1 MADQE
6 YEQMPEGQDA
16 SQMDPNAAQAEM
28 PDINDILEA
37 QKITFR
43 DIKEHLTGPVISI
56 IGHIIFITILVSI
69 VVEPPAT
76 KEVEVTVKDLEIKEM
91 EKAPELPPEPPPEI
105 PDEPPPIDQ
114 VMDSVVTDRPAA
126 VASSS
131 SSDAS
136 VDVSDVTTGV
146 AGPATDVAM
155 PSVLSVRPS
164 SSPLVLPG
172 IMAMRS
178 GSGRS
183 KAIAQYGGTTRT
195 ELAVTKAL
203 KWLRDHQNDDGSW
216 GENASYKPAFTGF
229 ALLAFLAHGET
240 PSSQEFG
247 ACVLKGIKKLVEYGD
262 SANPVGA
269 GASGYGHMIYTYA
282 LCEAYALTKI
292 PMLEAVMN
300 KNVQITVNGQNP
312 AGGFDYSYGKSGRCD
327 SSVMGWAC
335 QAMKAGFA
343 AGSTAQG
350 LEQAMMKSIQ
360 CFSTLMKAEKGFVYS
375 NEVGGAKPGGVG
387 TPNVTAAST
396 LALQLMGAG
405 REAAAKDGVNY
416 LLAPQWFKF
425 SWKEPQGG
433 WDCYRWYYQTQ
444 VFFQNFEGT
453 GKEWKEWNKMFTT
466 ELLRVQK
473 PDGHFETPAREVA
486 KAAAAA
492 GGAVKE
498 GHGENMFS
506 ELDNCVY
513 ATSLC
518 CLMLEVYYR
527 YLPTF
532 KVAEAKGGLPIPAM
546 PAADAGKAGAEGG
559 GKTGAAPPPAPGK
572 KDDGGG
578 LVIE

>member
-1 MADQE
+1 MADEE
-6 YEQMPEGQDA
+6 YDQIPEGQDP
-16 SQMDPNAAQAEM
+16 SQVDPNAAQAEM

-114 VMDSVVTDRPAA
+114 VMDSVVTDRPA

-131 SSDAS
+131 STDVS

-178 GSGRS
+178 GSGRG
-183 KAIAQYGGTTRT
+183 KALAQYGGTTRT

-203 KWLRDHQNDDGSW
+203 KWLRDHQNADGSW
-216 GENASYKPAFTGF
+216 GENGGYMPAFTGL

-262 SANPVGA
+262 SPNPVAA
-269 GASGYGHMIYTYA
+269 GASGYGHMIFTYA

-300 KNVQITVNGQNP
+300 KNVQIAVNGQNV
-312 AGGFDYSYGKSGRCD
+312 GGGYDYSYGKSGRCD

-335 QAMKAGFA
+335 QALKAGFA

-360 CFSTLMKAEKGFVYS
+360 CFSTLMKADRGFVYQ
-375 NEVGGAKPGGVG
+375 NEVGGAKPGGNG
-387 TPNVTAAST
+387 GANVSAAST

-416 LLAPQWFKF
+416 LLTTYNKF
-425 SWKEPQGG
+425 SFKEPLGF
-433 WDCYRWYYQTQ
+433 DCYRWYYQTQ
-444 VFFQNFEGT
+444 VFFQAFEGS

-466 ELLRVQK
+466 ELLRVQHA
-473 PDGHFETPAREVA
+473 DGHFETPKRVAA

-492 GGAVKE
+492 GGAAKQE
-498 GHGENMFS
+498 GEIGGS
-506 ELDNCVY
+506 ELDDCIY
-513 ATSLC
+513 ATCLC
-518 CLMLEVYYR
+518 ALMLEVYYR

-546 PAADAGKAGAEGG
+546 PAAEAGKAGAEGG
-559 GKTGAAPPPAPGK
+559 GKAAAPPPPPDAGKK